1 MTPLVEREREV
12 TRLSELVDAVADGEG
27 HVGDHPDEFRD
38 GALHPVPMTSR
49 AVTITL
55 ELRLADDE
63 LDGRASDGTGEDRSF
78 SGWLGLLVA
87 IDAMPTDA
95 PGQQQA

>member
-1 MTPLVEREREV
+1 M
-12 TRLSELVDAVADGEG
+12 
-27 HVGDHPDEFRD
+27 
-38 GALHPVPMTSR
+38 PMTSR

-55 ELRLADDE
+55 ELRLAGDE

-87 IDAMPTDA
+87 IDALLEAA
-95 PGQQQA
+95 PEQQQA